1 MKGKK
6 TTVALAFLIVILVG
20 VIGFRY
26 SEISGKSP
34 IHTASQKSSQVK
46 NAAQSKSLSN
56 EKSNKKSH
64 NEKEDKNLEK
74 KKITI
79 TCWGDYMNHITQIRQ
94 AKATN
99 YDFTDSFAVIKD
111 IVGKSDLS
119 IVNLETTIAKNAS
132 DMSGYPEFATHE
144 NVIKALKD
152 TGFDV
157 VSTANNHS
165 YDRRLKGID
174 HTIDIIEKYGLKRTG
189 TFKESESTNPLII
202 DVKGIKVGF
211 FSYTQMLN
219 GFENSM
225 LNSGRD
231 TAVNIINME
240 QIQKD
245 VDYLNENHADVIM
258 CYMHWGEEY
267 SDYPNSYQ
275 KNTFKK
281 LSDMGVDL
289 VIGSH
294 PHTIQN
300 ADVIENDG
308 KKSYCVYSMGN
319 LVSDQ
324 RESYG
329 QYYGVEIGVYSDI
342 KIEKIGDKTTVKSFK
357 NKPYYVDKYT
367 DSVTTRYVVVPVK
380 QVLNSEINYPRK
392 DKIISKLNRANQH
405 YEKIFN
411 KE

>member
-6 TTVALAFLIVILVG
+6 TTVALAFLIVILLG
-20 VIGFRY
+20 VIGFKY
-26 SEISGKSP
+26 SQMSGQSP
-34 IHTASQKSSQVK
+34 IQASHKNSQVK
-46 NAAQSKSLSN
+46 NAAQSKSQSK
-56 EKSNKKSH
+56 EKADDNS
-64 NEKEDKNLEK
+64 EKPKENKNLEK
-74 KKITI
+74 KEITI

-99 YDFTDSFAVIKD
+99 YDFTDSFAAIKD

-119 IVNLETTIAKNAS
+119 VVNLETTIAKDTS

-157 VSTANNHS
+157 VSTANNHA

-174 HTIDIIEKYGLKRTG
+174 RTIEIIEKYGLKRTG
-189 TFKESESTNPLII
+189 TFKENESTNPLIV

-211 FSYTQMLN
+211 FSYSQMLN
-219 GFENSM
+219 GYEKLM

-231 TAVNIINME
+231 TAVNLIDMDKIK
-240 QIQKD
+240 KD
-245 VDYLNENHADVIM
+245 VDYLKKNHADVIM

-267 SDYPNSYQ
+267 SDYPNEYQ
-275 KNTFKK
+275 KTTFKK

-294 PHTIQN
+294 PHTIQKSE
-300 ADVIENDG
+300 VIENNG
-308 KKSYCVYSMGN
+308 KKSYCVYSLGN

-329 QYYGVEIGVYSDI
+329 QSYGVEIGVYSDI
-342 KIEKIGDKTTVKSFK
+342 KIEKIGDKTTVKSFE

>member
-6 TTVALAFLIVILVG
+6 TTVALAFLIVILLG
-20 VIGFRY
+20 VIGFKY
-26 SEISGKSP
+26 SQMSGQSP
-34 IHTASQKSSQVK
+34 IQASHKNSQVK
-46 NAAQSKSLSN
+46 NAAQSKSQSK
-56 EKSNKKSH
+56 EKADDNS
-64 NEKEDKNLEK
+64 EKPKENKNLGK
-74 KKITI
+74 KEITI

-99 YDFTDSFAVIKD
+99 YDFTDSFAVIKG

-119 IVNLETTIAKNAS
+119 VVNLETTIAKDTS

-157 VSTANNHS
+157 VSTANNHA

-174 HTIDIIEKYGLKRTG
+174 RTIEIIEKYGLKRTG
-189 TFKESESTNPLII
+189 TFKENESTNPLIV

-211 FSYTQMLN
+211 FSYSQMLN
-219 GFENSM
+219 GYEKLM

-231 TAVNIINME
+231 TAVNLIDMDKIK
-240 QIQKD
+240 KD
-245 VDYLNENHADVIM
+245 VDYLKKNHADVIM

-294 PHTIQN
+294 PHTIQKSE
-300 ADVIENDG
+300 VIEHNG
-308 KKSYCVYSMGN
+308 TKSYCVYSLGN

-329 QYYGVEIGVYSDI
+329 QSYGVEIGVYSDI
-342 KIEKIGDKTTVKSFK
+342 KIEKIGDKTTVKSFE

>member
-6 TTVALAFLIVILVG
+6 TTVALAFLIVILLG
-20 VIGFRY
+20 VIGLKY
-26 SEISGKSP
+26 SQMSGKSP
-34 IHTASQKSSQVK
+34 IQASHKNSQVK
-46 NAAQSKSLSN
+46 NAAQSKSQSK
-56 EKSNKKSH
+56 EKADDKS
-64 NEKEDKNLEK
+64 EKPKENKNLEK
-74 KKITI
+74 KEITI

-119 IVNLETTIAKNAS
+119 VVNLETTIAKDES

-144 NVIKALKD
+144 NVIKAFKE

-157 VSTANNHS
+157 VSTANNHA

-174 HTIDIIEKYGLKRTG
+174 RTIEIIEKYGLKRTG
-189 TFKESESTNPLII
+189 TFKENESTNPLIV

-211 FSYTQMLN
+211 FSYSQMLN
-219 GFENSM
+219 GYEKLM

-231 TAVNIINME
+231 TAVNLIDMDKIK
-240 QIQKD
+240 KD
-245 VDYLNENHADVIM
+245 VDYLKKNHADVIM

-294 PHTIQN
+294 PHTIQKSE
-300 ADVIENDG
+300 VIENNG
-308 KKSYCVYSMGN
+308 KKSYCVYSLGN

-329 QYYGVEIGVYSDI
+329 QSYGVEIGVYSDI
-342 KIEKIGDKTTVKSFK
+342 KIEKIGDKTTVKSFE

>member
-6 TTVALAFLIVILVG
+6 TTVALAFLIVILLG
-20 VIGFRY
+20 VIGFKY
-26 SEISGKSP
+26 SQMSGQSP
-34 IHTASQKSSQVK
+34 IQASHKNSQVK
-46 NAAQSKSLSN
+46 NAAQSKSQSK
-56 EKSNKKSH
+56 EKADDNS
-64 NEKEDKNLEK
+64 EKPKENKNLEK
-74 KKITI
+74 KEITI

-119 IVNLETTIAKNAS
+119 VVNLETTIAKDTS

-157 VSTANNHS
+157 VSTANNHA

-174 HTIDIIEKYGLKRTG
+174 RTIEIIEKYGLKRTG
-189 TFKESESTNPLII
+189 TFKENESTNPLIV

-211 FSYTQMLN
+211 FSYSQMLN
-219 GFENSM
+219 GYEKLM

-231 TAVNIINME
+231 TAVNLIDVDKIK
-240 QIQKD
+240 KD
-245 VDYLNENHADVIM
+245 VDYLKKNHADVIM

-281 LSDMGVDL
+281 LADMGMDL

-294 PHTIQN
+294 PHTIQKSE
-300 ADVIENDG
+300 VIENNG
-308 KKSYCVYSMGN
+308 KKSYCVYSLGN

-342 KIEKIGDKTTVKSFK
+342 KIEKIGDKTTVKSFE

>member
-6 TTVALAFLIVILVG
+6 TTVALAFLIVILLG
-20 VIGFRY
+20 VIGFKY
-26 SEISGKSP
+26 SQMSGQSP
-34 IHTASQKSSQVK
+34 IQALHKNSQVK
-46 NAAQSKSLSN
+46 NASQSKSKSK
-56 EKSNKKSH
+56 EKADDNS
-64 NEKEDKNLEK
+64 EKPKENKNLEK
-74 KKITI
+74 KEITI

-111 IVGKSDLS
+111 IVRKSDLS
-119 IVNLETTIAKNAS
+119 VVNLETTIAKDTS

-157 VSTANNHS
+157 VSTANNHA

-174 HTIDIIEKYGLKRTG
+174 RTIEIIEKYGLKRTG
-189 TFKESESTNPLII
+189 TFKQDESTNPLIV

-211 FSYTQMLN
+211 FSYSEMLN
-219 GFENSM
+219 GYEKLMF
-225 LNSGRD
+225 NSGRD
-231 TAVNIINME
+231 TAVNLIDMDKIK
-240 QIQKD
+240 KD
-245 VDYLNENHADVIM
+245 VDYLKKNHADVIM

-281 LSDMGVDL
+281 LADMGVDL

-294 PHTIQN
+294 PHTIQKSE
-300 ADVIENDG
+300 VIENNG
-308 KKSYCVYSMGN
+308 KKSYCVYSLGN

-342 KIEKIGDKTTVKSFK
+342 KIEKIGDKTTVKSFE

>member
-6 TTVALAFLIVILVG
+6 TTIALALLIVILLG
-20 VIGFRY
+20 VIGVKY
-26 SEISGKSP
+26 SQISGRSP
-34 IHTASQKSSQVK
+34 IQASQKSSQVK
-46 NAAQSKSLSN
+46 NAAQSK
-56 EKSNKKSH
+56 EKADDNS
-64 NEKEDKNLEK
+64 EKPKENKNLEK
-74 KKITI
+74 KEITI

-99 YDFTDSFAVIKD
+99 YDFTDSFAAIKD
-111 IVGKSDLS
+111 IVVKSDLS
-119 IVNLETTIAKNAS
+119 IVNLETTIAKDES

-144 NVIKALKD
+144 NAIKALKD

-157 VSTANNHS
+157 LSTANNHA

-174 HTIDIIEKYGLKRTG
+174 HTIDTIEKYGLKRTG
-189 TFKESESTNPLII
+189 TFKQDESTNPLIV
-202 DVKGIKVGF
+202 DVNGIKVGF

-231 TAVNIINME
+231 TAVNLINME
-240 QIQKD
+240 QIKKD
-245 VDYLNENHADVIM
+245 VDYLKQNHADVIM
-258 CYMHWGEEY
+258 CYLHWGEEY

-281 LSDMGVDL
+281 LADMGVDL

-294 PHTIQN
+294 PHTIQKS
-300 ADVIENDG
+300 DVIENNG

-342 KIEKIGDKTTVKSFK
+342 KIEKIGDKTTVKSFE

-367 DSVTTRYVVVPVK
+367 DNVTTRYVVVPVK

>member
-6 TTVALAFLIVILVG
+6 TTVALAFLIVILLG

-34 IHTASQKSSQVK
+34 IKASQKSLQEK
-46 NAAQSKSLSN
+46 REAKTK
-56 EKSNKKSH
+56 EKSNAKSD
-64 NEKEDKNLEK
+64 NEKENKNLK
-74 KKITI
+74 KTEITI

-99 YDFTDSFAVIKD
+99 YDFTDSFAAIKD

-119 IVNLETTIAKNAS
+119 IVNLETTIAKDTS

-144 NVIKALKD
+144 NVIKAFKD

-157 VSTANNHS
+157 ISTANNHA

-174 HTIDIIEKYGLKRTG
+174 RTIDAIEKYGLKRTG
-189 TFKESESTNPLII
+189 TFKQDESTNPLII

-211 FSYTQMLN
+211 FSYSEMLN
-219 GFENSM
+219 GYEKLMF
-225 LNSGRD
+225 NSGRD
-231 TAVNIINME
+231 TAVNLIDMDKIK
-240 QIQKD
+240 KD
-245 VDYLNENHADVIM
+245 VDYLKKNHADVIM

-281 LSDMGVDL
+281 LADMGVDL

-294 PHTIQN
+294 PHTIQKSE
-300 ADVIENDG
+300 VIENNG
-308 KKSYCVYSMGN
+308 KKSYCVYSLGN

-342 KIEKIGDKTTVKSFK
+342 KIEKIGDKTTVKSFE

>member
-6 TTVALAFLIVILVG
+6 TTVALAFLIVILLG
-20 VIGFRY
+20 VIGFKY
-26 SEISGKSP
+26 SQMSGQSP
-34 IHTASQKSSQVK
+34 IQASHKNSQVK
-46 NAAQSKSLSN
+46 NAAQSKSQSK
-56 EKSNKKSH
+56 EKADDNS
-64 NEKEDKNLEK
+64 EKPKENKNLEK
-74 KKITI
+74 KEITI

-119 IVNLETTIAKNAS
+119 VVNLETTIAKDTS

-157 VSTANNHS
+157 VSTANNHA

-174 HTIDIIEKYGLKRTG
+174 RTIEIIEKYGLKRTG
-189 TFKESESTNPLII
+189 TFKENESTNPLIV

-211 FSYTQMLN
+211 FSYSQMLN
-219 GFENSM
+219 GYEKLMF
-225 LNSGRD
+225 NSGRD
-231 TAVNIINME
+231 TAVNLIDMDKIK
-240 QIQKD
+240 KD
-245 VDYLNENHADVIM
+245 VDYLKQNHADVIM

-275 KNTFKK
+275 KNTFKE
-281 LSDMGVDL
+281 LADMGVDL

-294 PHTIQN
+294 PHTIQKS
-300 ADVIENDG
+300 DVIENNG
-308 KKSYCVYSMGN
+308 KKSYCVYSLGN

-329 QYYGVEIGVYSDI
+329 QSYGVEIGVYSDI
-342 KIEKIGDKTTVKSFK
+342 KIEKIGDKTTVKSFE

>member
-6 TTVALAFLIVILVG
+6 TTVALAFLIVILLG
-20 VIGFRY
+20 VIGLKY
-26 SEISGKSP
+26 SQMSGKSP
-34 IHTASQKSSQVK
+34 IQASHKNSQVK
-46 NAAQSKSLSN
+46 NAAQSK
-56 EKSNKKSH
+56 EKADDKS
-64 NEKEDKNLEK
+64 EKPKENKNLEK
-74 KKITI
+74 KEITI

-119 IVNLETTIAKNAS
+119 VVNLETTIAKDTS

-157 VSTANNHS
+157 VSTANNHA

-174 HTIDIIEKYGLKRTG
+174 RTIDAIEKYGLKRTG
-189 TFKESESTNPLII
+189 TFKENESTNPLIV

-211 FSYTQMLN
+211 FSYSQMLN
-219 GFENSM
+219 GYEKLM

-231 TAVNIINME
+231 TAVNLIDMDKIK
-240 QIQKD
+240 KD
-245 VDYLNENHADVIM
+245 VDYLKKNHADVIM

-281 LSDMGVDL
+281 LADMGVDL

-294 PHTIQN
+294 PHTIQKS
-300 ADVIENDG
+300 DVIENNG

-342 KIEKIGDKTTVKSFK
+342 KIEKIGDKTTVKSFE

>member
-1 MKGKK
+1 M
-6 TTVALAFLIVILVG
+6 
-20 VIGFRY
+20 
-26 SEISGKSP
+26 
-34 IHTASQKSSQVK
+34 
-46 NAAQSKSLSN
+46 
-56 EKSNKKSH
+56 
-64 NEKEDKNLEK
+64 
-74 KKITI
+74 
-79 TCWGDYMNHITQIRQ
+79 
-94 AKATN
+94 
-99 YDFTDSFAVIKD
+99 
-111 IVGKSDLS
+111 
-119 IVNLETTIAKNAS
+119 
-132 DMSGYPEFATHE
+132 
-144 NVIKALKD
+144 
-152 TGFDV
+152 
-157 VSTANNHS
+157 
-165 YDRRLKGID
+165 
-174 HTIDIIEKYGLKRTG
+174 KRTG
-189 TFKESESTNPLII
+189 TFKENESTNPLII

-231 TAVNIINME
+231 TAVNLINME
-240 QIQKD
+240 QIRKD
-245 VDYLNENHADVIM
+245 VDYLKQNHADVIM

-294 PHTIQN
+294 PHTIQKS
-300 ADVIENDG
+300 DVIENDG

-342 KIEKIGDKTTVKSFK
+342 KIEKIGDKTTVKSFE

-380 QVLNSEINYPRK
+380 QVLNSEINYQRK

>member
-1 MKGKK
+1 MKNKK
-6 TTVALAFLIVILVG
+6 LTVALAFLIVVLVG
-20 VIGFRY
+20 AIGFKY

-34 IHTASQKSSQVK
+34 THTASQKNMQV
-46 NAAQSKSLSN
+46 NNVSKQ
-56 EKSNKKSH
+56 NKKSDIDTT
-64 NEKEDKNLEK
+64 KEK
-74 KKITI
+74 KEPTEITI

-111 IVGKSDLS
+111 ILGKSDLS
-119 IVNLETTIAKNAS
+119 IVNLETTIAKDTS

-144 NVIKALKD
+144 NVIKAFKD

-174 HTIDIIEKYGLKRTG
+174 RTIDTIEKYGLKRTG
-189 TFKESESTNPLII
+189 TFKENESTNPLIV

-211 FSYTQMLN
+211 FSYSQMLN
-219 GFENSM
+219 GYEKLM
-225 LNSGRD
+225 LNSKRS
-231 TAVNIINME
+231 TAVNLINME

-245 VDYLNENHADVIM
+245 VEYLKENHADIIM

-267 SDYPNSYQ
+267 SDYPTAYQ

-294 PHTIQN
+294 PHTIQKS
-300 ADVIENDG
+300 DMIENNG

-342 KIEKIGDKTTVKSFK
+342 KIEKIGDKTTVKSFE

-367 DSVTTRYVVVPVK
+367 DDVTTRYVVVPVK

-392 DKIISKLNRANQH
+392 NAIISKLNRANQH
-405 YEKIFN
+405 YERIFN

>member
-6 TTVALAFLIVILVG
+6 TTIALAFLIVILVS

-34 IHTASQKSSQVK
+34 IQPSQKSSQVK
-46 NAAQSKSLSN
+46 NVTKSE
-56 EKSNKKSH
+56 EKSNKKSD
-64 NEKEDKNLEK
+64 NEKENKNLK
-74 KKITI
+74 KTEITI

-119 IVNLETTIAKNAS
+119 VVNLETTIAKDTS

-157 VSTANNHS
+157 VSTANNHA

-174 HTIDIIEKYGLKRTG
+174 RTIEIIEKYGSKRTG
-189 TFKESESTNPLII
+189 TFKENESTNPLIV

-211 FSYTQMLN
+211 FSYSQMLN
-219 GFENSM
+219 GYEKLM

-231 TAVNIINME
+231 TAVNLIDMDKIK
-240 QIQKD
+240 KD
-245 VDYLNENHADVIM
+245 VDYLKQNHADVIM

-281 LSDMGVDL
+281 LADMGVDL

-294 PHTIQN
+294 PHTIQKSE
-300 ADVIENDG
+300 VIENNG
-308 KKSYCVYSMGN
+308 KKSYCVYSLGN

-342 KIEKIGDKTTVKSFK
+342 KIEKIGDKTTVKSFE

-367 DSVTTRYVVVPVK
+367 DNVTTRYVVVPVK

>member
-6 TTVALAFLIVILVG
+6 TTVALAFLIVILFG
-20 VIGFRY
+20 VIGFKY
-26 SEISGKSP
+26 SQMSGQSP
-34 IHTASQKSSQVK
+34 IQASHKNSQVK
-46 NAAQSKSLSN
+46 NAAQSKSQSK
-56 EKSNKKSH
+56 EKADDNS
-64 NEKEDKNLEK
+64 EKPKENKNLEK
-74 KKITI
+74 KEITI

-119 IVNLETTIAKNAS
+119 VVNLETTIAKDTS

-157 VSTANNHS
+157 VSTANNHA

-174 HTIDIIEKYGLKRTG
+174 RTIEIIEKYGLKRTG
-189 TFKESESTNPLII
+189 TFKENESTNPLIV

-211 FSYTQMLN
+211 FSYSQMLN
-219 GFENSM
+219 GYEKLM

-231 TAVNIINME
+231 TAVNLIDMDKIK
-240 QIQKD
+240 KD
-245 VDYLNENHADVIM
+245 VDYLKKNHADVIM

-294 PHTIQN
+294 PHTIQKSE
-300 ADVIENDG
+300 VIENNG
-308 KKSYCVYSMGN
+308 KKSYCVYSLGN

-342 KIEKIGDKTTVKSFK
+342 KIEKIGDKTSVKSFE

>member
-6 TTVALAFLIVILVG
+6 TTVALAFLIVILLG
-20 VIGFRY
+20 VIGFKY
-26 SEISGKSP
+26 SQMSGQSP
-34 IHTASQKSSQVK
+34 IQASHKNSQVK
-46 NAAQSKSLSN
+46 NAAQSKSQSK
-56 EKSNKKSH
+56 EKADDNS
-64 NEKEDKNLEK
+64 EKPKENKNLEK
-74 KKITI
+74 KEITI

-99 YDFTDSFAVIKD
+99 YDFTDSFAAIKD

-119 IVNLETTIAKNAS
+119 VVNLETTIAKDTS

-157 VSTANNHS
+157 VSTANNHA

-174 HTIDIIEKYGLKRTG
+174 RTIEIIEKYGLKRTG
-189 TFKESESTNPLII
+189 TFKENESTNPLIV

-211 FSYTQMLN
+211 FSYSQMLN
-219 GFENSM
+219 GYEKLM

-231 TAVNIINME
+231 TAVNLIDMDKIK
-240 QIQKD
+240 KD
-245 VDYLNENHADVIM
+245 VDYLKKNHADVIM

-267 SDYPNSYQ
+267 SDYPNEYQ
-275 KNTFKK
+275 KTTFKK

-294 PHTIQN
+294 PHTIQKSE
-300 ADVIENDG
+300 VIENNG
-308 KKSYCVYSMGN
+308 KKSYCVYSLGN

-342 KIEKIGDKTTVKSFK
+342 KIEKIGDKTTVKSFE

>member
-6 TTVALAFLIVILVG
+6 TTVALAFLIVILLG
-20 VIGFRY
+20 VIGFKY
-26 SEISGKSP
+26 SQMSGQSP
-34 IHTASQKSSQVK
+34 IQASHKNSQVK
-46 NAAQSKSLSN
+46 NAAQSKSKSK
-56 EKSNKKSH
+56 EKADDNS
-64 NEKEDKNLEK
+64 EKPKENKNLEK
-74 KKITI
+74 KEITI

-119 IVNLETTIAKNAS
+119 IVNLETTIAKDTS

-144 NVIKALKD
+144 NVIKAFKD
-152 TGFDV
+152 TGFDII
-157 VSTANNHS
+157 STANNHA

-174 HTIDIIEKYGLKRTG
+174 RTIDAIEKYGLKRTG
-189 TFKESESTNPLII
+189 TFKENESTNPLIV

-211 FSYTQMLN
+211 FSYSQMLN
-219 GFENSM
+219 GYEKLM

-231 TAVNIINME
+231 TAVNLIDMDKIK
-240 QIQKD
+240 KD
-245 VDYLNENHADVIM
+245 VDYLKKNHADVIM

-281 LSDMGVDL
+281 LADMGVDL

-294 PHTIQN
+294 PHTIQKS
-300 ADVIENDG
+300 DVIENNG
-308 KKSYCVYSMGN
+308 KKSYCVYSLGN

-342 KIEKIGDKTTVKSFK
+342 KIEKIGDKTTVKSFE

-367 DSVTTRYVVVPVK
+367 DNVTTRYVVVPVK

>member
-6 TTVALAFLIVILVG
+6 TTVALAFLIVILLG
-20 VIGFRY
+20 VIGFKY
-26 SEISGKSP
+26 SQIYGQSP
-34 IHTASQKSSQVK
+34 IQASHKNSQVK
-46 NAAQSKSLSN
+46 NAAQSKSQSK
-56 EKSNKKSH
+56 EKADDNSKKP
-64 NEKEDKNLEK
+64 KENKNLEK
-74 KKITI
+74 KEITI

-119 IVNLETTIAKNAS
+119 IVNLETTIAKDES

-144 NVIKALKD
+144 NVIKAFKE

-157 VSTANNHS
+157 ISTANNHA

-174 HTIDIIEKYGLKRTG
+174 RTVDVIEKYDLKRTG
-189 TFKESESTNPLII
+189 TFKENESTNPLIV

-211 FSYTQMLN
+211 FSYSQMLN
-219 GFENSM
+219 GYEKLM

-231 TAVNIINME
+231 TAVNLIDMDKIK
-240 QIQKD
+240 KD
-245 VDYLNENHADVIM
+245 VDYLKKNHADVIM

-281 LSDMGVDL
+281 LADMGVDL

-294 PHTIQN
+294 PHTIQKS
-300 ADVIENDG
+300 DVIENNG
-308 KKSYCVYSMGN
+308 KKSYCVYSLGN

-342 KIEKIGDKTTVKSFK
+342 KIEKIGEKTTVKSFK

>member
-34 IHTASQKSSQVK
+34 IQASQKSSQVK
-46 NAAQSKSLSN
+46 SVKKSE
-56 EKSNKKSH
+56 EKSNKKS
-64 NEKEDKNLEK
+64 EKPKENKNLK
-74 KKITI
+74 KTEITI

-111 IVGKSDLS
+111 ILGKSDLS
-119 IVNLETTIAKNAS
+119 IVNLETTIAKDTS

-144 NVIKALKD
+144 NVIKAFKD

-174 HTIDIIEKYGLKRTG
+174 RTIDTIEKYGLKRTG
-189 TFKESESTNPLII
+189 TFKENESTNPII
-202 DVKGIKVGF
+202 VDVRGIKVGF

-240 QIQKD
+240 QIHKD
-245 VDYLNENHADVIM
+245 VDYLKQNHADVIM

-294 PHTIQN
+294 PHTIQK
-300 ADVIENDG
+300 ADVIEKDG

-342 KIEKIGDKTTVKSFK
+342 KIEKIGDKTTVKSFE
-357 NKPYYVDKYT
+357 NKPYYLDKYT

>member
-34 IHTASQKSSQVK
+34 IQASQKSSQVK
-46 NAAQSKSLSN
+46 NVTKSKSQSK
-56 EKSNKKSH
+56 EKADENS
-64 NEKEDKNLEK
+64 EKPKENKNLEK
-74 KKITI
+74 KEITI

-174 HTIDIIEKYGLKRTG
+174 HTINTIEKYGLKRTG
-189 TFKESESTNPLII
+189 TFKENESTNPLII

-245 VDYLNENHADVIM
+245 VDYLKQNHADVIM

-281 LSDMGVDL
+281 FSDMGVDL
-289 VIGSH
+289 VIESH
-294 PHTIQN
+294 PHTIQK

-308 KKSYCVYSMGN
+308 KNSYCVYSMGN

-342 KIEKIGDKTTVKSFK
+342 KIEKIGDKTTVKSFE
-357 NKPYYVDKYT
+357 NKPYYLDKYT

>member
-6 TTVALAFLIVILVG
+6 TTVALAFLIVILLG
-20 VIGFRY
+20 VIGLKY
-26 SEISGKSP
+26 SQMSGKSP
-34 IHTASQKSSQVK
+34 IQASHKNSQVK
-46 NAAQSKSLSN
+46 NAAQSKSKSK
-56 EKSNKKSH
+56 EKADDNS
-64 NEKEDKNLEK
+64 EKPKENKNLEK
-74 KKITI
+74 KEITI

-99 YDFTDSFAVIKD
+99 YDFTDSFAAIKD

-119 IVNLETTIAKNAS
+119 VVNLETTIAKDTS

-157 VSTANNHS
+157 VSTANNHA

-174 HTIDIIEKYGLKRTG
+174 RTIEIIEKYGLKRTG
-189 TFKESESTNPLII
+189 TFKENESTNPLIV

-211 FSYTQMLN
+211 FSYSQMLN
-219 GFENSM
+219 GYEKLM

-231 TAVNIINME
+231 TAVNLIDMDKIK
-240 QIQKD
+240 KD
-245 VDYLNENHADVIM
+245 VDYLKKNHADVIM

-267 SDYPNSYQ
+267 SDYPNFYQ

-294 PHTIQN
+294 PHTIQKS
-300 ADVIENDG
+300 DVIENNG
-308 KKSYCVYSMGN
+308 KKSYCVYSLGN

-342 KIEKIGDKTTVKSFK
+342 KIEKIGDKTTVKSFE

>member
-34 IHTASQKSSQVK
+34 IQASQKSSQVK
-46 NAAQSKSLSN
+46 SVTKAE
-56 EKSNKKSH
+56 EKSNKKSD
-64 NEKEDKNLEK
+64 NEKENKNLEK
-74 KKITI
+74 KDITI

-119 IVNLETTIAKNAS
+119 IVNLETTIAKDES

-174 HTIDIIEKYGLKRTG
+174 HTINTIEKYGLKRTG
-189 TFKESESTNPLII
+189 TFKENESTNPLII

-245 VDYLNENHADVIM
+245 VDYLKQNHADVIM

-281 LSDMGVDL
+281 FSDMGVDL

-294 PHTIQN
+294 PHTIQK

-342 KIEKIGDKTTVKSFK
+342 KIEKIGDKATVKTFE
-357 NKPYYVDKYT
+357 NQPYYVDKYT
-367 DSVTTRYVVVPVK
+367 DDVTTRYVVVPVK

-392 DKIISKLNRANQH
+392 NAIISKLNRANQH
-405 YEKIFN
+405 YERIFN

>member
-6 TTVALAFLIVILVG
+6 TTIALAFLIVVLVG
-20 VIGFRY
+20 VIGFKY

-34 IHTASQKSSQVK
+34 THTASQKSMQVK
-46 NAAQSKSLSN
+46 NVSKQN
-56 EKSNKKSH
+56 NKSDVDTTK
-64 NEKEDKNLEK
+64 EK
-74 KKITI
+74 KEPTEITI

-99 YDFTDSFAVIKD
+99 YDFTDSFAAIKD

-119 IVNLETTIAKNAS
+119 IVNLETTIAKDTS

-144 NVIKALKD
+144 NVIKAFKD

-174 HTIDIIEKYGLKRTG
+174 RTIDAIEKYGLKRTG
-189 TFKESESTNPLII
+189 TFKENESTNPLIV

-211 FSYTQMLN
+211 FSYSQMLN
-219 GFENSM
+219 GYEKLM

-231 TAVNIINME
+231 TAVNLINME

-245 VDYLNENHADVIM
+245 VDYLKENHADIIM

-267 SDYPNSYQ
+267 SDYPSAYQ

-294 PHTIQN
+294 PHTIQKS
-300 ADVIENDG
+300 DTIENDG

-342 KIEKIGDKTTVKSFK
+342 KIEKIGDKTTVKSFE

-367 DSVTTRYVVVPVK
+367 DDVTTRYVVVPVK

-392 DKIISKLNRANQH
+392 NAIISKLNRANQH
-405 YEKIFN
+405 YERIFN

>member
-6 TTVALAFLIVILVG
+6 TTVALAFLIVILLG
-20 VIGFRY
+20 VIGFKY
-26 SEISGKSP
+26 SQMSGQSP
-34 IHTASQKSSQVK
+34 IQASHKNSQVK
-46 NAAQSKSLSN
+46 NAAQSKSQSK
-56 EKSNKKSH
+56 EKADDNS
-64 NEKEDKNLEK
+64 EKPKENKNLEK
-74 KKITI
+74 KEITI

-119 IVNLETTIAKNAS
+119 VVNLETTIAKDTS

-157 VSTANNHS
+157 VSTANNHA

-174 HTIDIIEKYGLKRTG
+174 RTIEIIEKYGLKRTG
-189 TFKESESTNPLII
+189 TFKENESTNPLIV

-211 FSYTQMLN
+211 FSYSQMLN
-219 GFENSM
+219 GYEKLM

-231 TAVNIINME
+231 TAVNLIDMDKIK
-240 QIQKD
+240 KD
-245 VDYLNENHADVIM
+245 VDYLKKNHADVIM

-281 LSDMGVDL
+281 LADMGVDL

-294 PHTIQN
+294 PHTIQKS
-300 ADVIENDG
+300 DVIENNG
-308 KKSYCVYSMGN
+308 KKSYCVYSLGN

-329 QYYGVEIGVYSDI
+329 QSYGVEIGVYSDI
-342 KIEKIGDKTTVKSFK
+342 KIEKIGDKTTVKSFE

>member
-6 TTVALAFLIVILVG
+6 TTVALAFLIVILLG
-20 VIGFRY
+20 VIGFKY
-26 SEISGKSP
+26 SQMSGQSP
-34 IHTASQKSSQVK
+34 IQASHKNSQVK
-46 NAAQSKSLSN
+46 NAAQSKSQSK
-56 EKSNKKSH
+56 EKADDNS
-64 NEKEDKNLEK
+64 EKPKENKNLEK
-74 KKITI
+74 KEITI

-119 IVNLETTIAKNAS
+119 VVNLETTIAKDTS

-157 VSTANNHS
+157 VSTANNHA

-174 HTIDIIEKYGLKRTG
+174 RTIEIIEKYGLKRTG
-189 TFKESESTNPLII
+189 TFKENESTNPLIV

-211 FSYTQMLN
+211 FSYSQMLN
-219 GFENSM
+219 GYEKLM

-231 TAVNIINME
+231 TAVNLIDMDKIK
-240 QIQKD
+240 KD
-245 VDYLNENHADVIM
+245 VDYLKKNHADVIM

-281 LSDMGVDL
+281 LADMGVDL

-294 PHTIQN
+294 PHTIQKSE
-300 ADVIENDG
+300 VIENNG
-308 KKSYCVYSMGN
+308 KKSYCVYSLGN

-342 KIEKIGDKTTVKSFK
+342 KIEKIGDKTTVKSFE

>member
-6 TTVALAFLIVILVG
+6 TTVALAFLIVILLG
-20 VIGFRY
+20 VIGFKY
-26 SEISGKSP
+26 SQMSGQSP
-34 IHTASQKSSQVK
+34 IQALHKNSQVK
-46 NAAQSKSLSN
+46 NAAQSKSQSK
-56 EKSNKKSH
+56 EKADDNS
-64 NEKEDKNLEK
+64 EKPKENKNLEK
-74 KKITI
+74 KEITI

-119 IVNLETTIAKNAS
+119 IVNLETTIAQDES

-157 VSTANNHS
+157 VSTANNHA

-174 HTIDIIEKYGLKRTG
+174 RTIDTIEKYGLKRTG
-189 TFKESESTNPLII
+189 TFKENESTNPLIV

-211 FSYTQMLN
+211 FSYSQMLN
-219 GFENSM
+219 GYEKLM

-231 TAVNIINME
+231 TAVNLIDMDKIK
-240 QIQKD
+240 KD
-245 VDYLNENHADVIM
+245 VDYLKKNHADVIM

-267 SDYPNSYQ
+267 SDYPNEYQ
-275 KNTFKK
+275 KTTFKK
-281 LSDMGVDL
+281 LADMGVDL

-294 PHTIQN
+294 PHTIQKSE
-300 ADVIENDG
+300 VIENNG
-308 KKSYCVYSMGN
+308 KKSYCVYSLGN

-342 KIEKIGDKTTVKSFK
+342 KIEKIGDKTTVKSFE

>member
-6 TTVALAFLIVILVG
+6 TTVVLAFLIVILVG

-34 IHTASQKSSQVK
+34 IQASQKSSQVK
-46 NAAQSKSLSN
+46 NVTKAE
-56 EKSNKKSH
+56 EKSNKKSD
-64 NEKEDKNLEK
+64 NEKDNKNLK
-74 KKITI
+74 KTEITI

-119 IVNLETTIAKNAS
+119 IVNLETTIAKDES

-144 NVIKALKD
+144 NVIKAFKD

-174 HTIDIIEKYGLKRTG
+174 LTIDAIEKYGLKRTG
-189 TFKESESTNPLII
+189 TFKENESTNPLIV

-211 FSYTQMLN
+211 FSYSQMLN
-219 GFENSM
+219 GYEKLM

-231 TAVNIINME
+231 TAVNLINTE

-245 VDYLNENHADVIM
+245 VNYLKENHADIIM

-267 SDYPNSYQ
+267 SDYPSAYQ

-294 PHTIQN
+294 PHTIQKS
-300 ADVIENDG
+300 DTIENDG

-342 KIEKIGDKTTVKSFK
+342 KIEKIGDKTTIKSFE

-367 DSVTTRYVVVPVK
+367 DDVTTRYVVVPVK

-392 DKIISKLNRANQH
+392 DKIISKLNRANEH

>member
-6 TTVALAFLIVILVG
+6 TTVALAFLIVILLG
-20 VIGFRY
+20 VIGFKY
-26 SEISGKSP
+26 SQMSGQSP
-34 IHTASQKSSQVK
+34 IQASHKNSQVK
-46 NAAQSKSLSN
+46 NAAQSKSQSKEKAN
-56 EKSNKKSH
+56 DKSEKSKDN
-64 NEKEDKNLEK
+64 KNLEK
-74 KKITI
+74 KEITI

-99 YDFTDSFAVIKD
+99 YDFTDSFAAIKD
-111 IVGKSDLS
+111 IVEKSDLS
-119 IVNLETTIAKNAS
+119 VVNLETTIAQDES

-144 NVIKALKD
+144 NVIKAFKE

-157 VSTANNHS
+157 VSTANNHA
-165 YDRRLKGID
+165 YDRRSKGVD
-174 HTIDIIEKYGLKRTG
+174 HTIDTIEKYGLKRTG
-189 TFKESESTNPLII
+189 TFKKNESTNPLII

-211 FSYTQMLN
+211 FSYSEMLN
-219 GFENSM
+219 GYEKLM

-231 TAVNIINME
+231 TAVNLIDME
-240 QIQKD
+240 KIKKD
-245 VDYLNENHADVIM
+245 VDYLKQNHADVIM

-281 LSDMGVDL
+281 LADMGVDL

-294 PHTIQN
+294 PHTIQKS
-300 ADVIENDG
+300 DVIENNG
-308 KKSYCVYSMGN
+308 KKSYCVYSLGN

-342 KIEKIGDKTTVKSFK
+342 KIEKIGDKTTVKSFE

-367 DSVTTRYVVVPVK
+367 DNVTTRYVVVPVK

>member
-6 TTVALAFLIVILVG
+6 TTVALAFLIVILLG
-20 VIGFRY
+20 VIGFKY
-26 SEISGKSP
+26 SQMSGQSP
-34 IHTASQKSSQVK
+34 IQASHKNSQVK
-46 NAAQSKSLSN
+46 NAAQSKSQSK
-56 EKSNKKSH
+56 EKADDNS
-64 NEKEDKNLEK
+64 EKPKENKNLEK
-74 KKITI
+74 KEITI

-119 IVNLETTIAKNAS
+119 VVNLETTIAKDES

-157 VSTANNHS
+157 VSTANNHA

-174 HTIDIIEKYGLKRTG
+174 RTIDTIEKYGLKRTG
-189 TFKESESTNPLII
+189 TFKENESTNPLIV

-211 FSYTQMLN
+211 FSYSQMLN
-219 GFENSM
+219 GYEKLM

-231 TAVNIINME
+231 TAVNLIDMDKIK
-240 QIQKD
+240 KD
-245 VDYLNENHADVIM
+245 VDYLKKNHADVIM

-281 LSDMGVDL
+281 LADMGVDL

-294 PHTIQN
+294 PHTIQKS
-300 ADVIENDG
+300 DVIENNG
-308 KKSYCVYSMGN
+308 KKSYCVYSLGN

-342 KIEKIGDKTTVKSFK
+342 KIEKIGDKTTVKSFE

>member
-6 TTVALAFLIVILVG
+6 TTIALALLIVILLG
-20 VIGFRY
+20 VIGVKY
-26 SEISGKSP
+26 SQISGRSP
-34 IHTASQKSSQVK
+34 IQASQKSSQVK
-46 NAAQSKSLSN
+46 NAAQSK
-56 EKSNKKSH
+56 EKADDNS
-64 NEKEDKNLEK
+64 EKPKENKNLEK
-74 KKITI
+74 KEITI

-99 YDFTDSFAVIKD
+99 YDFTDSFAAIKD
-111 IVGKSDLS
+111 IVVKSDLS
-119 IVNLETTIAKNAS
+119 IVNLETTIAKDES

-144 NVIKALKD
+144 NAIKALKD

-157 VSTANNHS
+157 LSTANNHA

-174 HTIDIIEKYGLKRTG
+174 HTIDTIEKYGLKRTG
-189 TFKESESTNPLII
+189 TFKQDESTNPLIV
-202 DVKGIKVGF
+202 DVNGIKVGF

-231 TAVNIINME
+231 TAVNLINME
-240 QIQKD
+240 KIKKD
-245 VDYLNENHADVIM
+245 VDYLKQNHADVIM
-258 CYMHWGEEY
+258 CYLHWGEEY
-267 SDYPNSYQ
+267 SDYPNAYQ

-294 PHTIQN
+294 PHTIQKS
-300 ADVIENDG
+300 DVIENNG

-342 KIEKIGDKTTVKSFK
+342 KIEKIGDKTTVKSFE

-367 DSVTTRYVVVPVK
+367 DNVTTRYVVVPVK

>member
-6 TTVALAFLIVILVG
+6 TTVALAFLIVILLG
-20 VIGFRY
+20 VIGFKY
-26 SEISGKSP
+26 SQMSGQSP
-34 IHTASQKSSQVK
+34 IQASHKNSQVK
-46 NAAQSKSLSN
+46 NAAQSKSQSK
-56 EKSNKKSH
+56 EKADDNS
-64 NEKEDKNLEK
+64 EKPKENKNLEK
-74 KKITI
+74 KEITI

-119 IVNLETTIAKNAS
+119 VVNLETTIAKDTS

-157 VSTANNHS
+157 VSTANNHA

-174 HTIDIIEKYGLKRTG
+174 RTIEIIEKYGLKRTG
-189 TFKESESTNPLII
+189 TFKENESTNPLIV

-211 FSYTQMLN
+211 FSYSQMLN
-219 GFENSM
+219 GYEKLM

-231 TAVNIINME
+231 TAVNLIDVDKIK
-240 QIQKD
+240 KD
-245 VDYLNENHADVIM
+245 VDYLKKNHADVIM

-281 LSDMGVDL
+281 LADMGVDL

-294 PHTIQN
+294 PHTIQKSE
-300 ADVIENDG
+300 VIENNG
-308 KKSYCVYSMGN
+308 KKSYCVYSLGN

-342 KIEKIGDKTTVKSFK
+342 KIEKIGDKTTVKSFE

>member
-6 TTVALAFLIVILVG
+6 TTVALAFLIVILLG
-20 VIGFRY
+20 VIGFKY
-26 SEISGKSP
+26 SQIYGQSP
-34 IHTASQKSSQVK
+34 IQASHKNSQVK
-46 NAAQSKSLSN
+46 NAAQSKSQSK
-56 EKSNKKSH
+56 EKADDNSKKP
-64 NEKEDKNLEK
+64 KENKNLEK
-74 KKITI
+74 KEITI

-119 IVNLETTIAKNAS
+119 IVNLETTIAKDES

-144 NVIKALKD
+144 NVIKAFKE

-157 VSTANNHS
+157 ISTANNHA

-174 HTIDIIEKYGLKRTG
+174 RTVDVIEKYDLKRTG
-189 TFKESESTNPLII
+189 TFKENESTNPLIV

-211 FSYTQMLN
+211 FSYSQMLN
-219 GFENSM
+219 GYEKLM

-231 TAVNIINME
+231 TAVNLIDMDKIK
-240 QIQKD
+240 KD
-245 VDYLNENHADVIM
+245 VDYLKKNHADVIM

-281 LSDMGVDL
+281 LADMGVDL

-294 PHTIQN
+294 PHTIQKS
-300 ADVIENDG
+300 DVIENNG
-308 KKSYCVYSMGN
+308 KKSYCVYSLGN

-342 KIEKIGDKTTVKSFK
+342 KIEKIGEKTTVKSFE

>member
-6 TTVALAFLIVILVG
+6 TTVVLAFLIVILVG

-34 IHTASQKSSQVK
+34 IQASQKSSQVK
-46 NAAQSKSLSN
+46 NVTKSE
-56 EKSNKKSH
+56 EKSNKKSD
-64 NEKEDKNLEK
+64 NEKENKNLEK
-74 KKITI
+74 KEITI

-119 IVNLETTIAKNAS
+119 IVNLETTIAKDES

-144 NVIKALKD
+144 NVIKAFKD

-174 HTIDIIEKYGLKRTG
+174 LTIDAIEKYGLKSTG
-189 TFKESESTNPLII
+189 TFKENESTNPLIV

-211 FSYTQMLN
+211 FSYSQMLN
-219 GFENSM
+219 GYEKLM

-231 TAVNIINME
+231 TAVNLINTE

-245 VDYLNENHADVIM
+245 VDYLKKNHADIIM

-267 SDYPNSYQ
+267 SDYPCAYQ

-281 LSDMGVDL
+281 LADMGVDL

-294 PHTIQN
+294 PHTIQK

-342 KIEKIGDKTTVKSFK
+342 KIEKIGDKTTIKNFE

-367 DSVTTRYVVVPVK
+367 DNVTTRYVVVPVK

-405 YEKIFN
+405 YEKIFK

>member
-6 TTVALAFLIVILVG
+6 TTVALAFLIVILLG
-20 VIGFRY
+20 VIGFKY
-26 SEISGKSP
+26 SQMSGQSP
-34 IHTASQKSSQVK
+34 IQASHKNSQVK
-46 NAAQSKSLSN
+46 NAAQSKSQSK
-56 EKSNKKSH
+56 EKADDNS
-64 NEKEDKNLEK
+64 EKPKENKNLEK
-74 KKITI
+74 KEITI

-119 IVNLETTIAKNAS
+119 VVNLETTIAKDES

-157 VSTANNHS
+157 VSTANNHA

-174 HTIDIIEKYGLKRTG
+174 RTIDTIEKYGLKRTG
-189 TFKESESTNPLII
+189 TFKENESTNPLIV

-211 FSYTQMLN
+211 FSYSQMLN
-219 GFENSM
+219 GYEKLM

-231 TAVNIINME
+231 TAVNLIDMDKIK
-240 QIQKD
+240 KD
-245 VDYLNENHADVIM
+245 VDYLKKNHADVIM

-281 LSDMGVDL
+281 LADMGVDL

-294 PHTIQN
+294 PHTIQKS
-300 ADVIENDG
+300 DVIENNG
-308 KKSYCVYSMGN
+308 KKSYCVYSLGN

-329 QYYGVEIGVYSDI
+329 QSYGVEIGVYSDI
-342 KIEKIGDKTTVKSFK
+342 KIEKIGDKTTVKSFE

>member
-6 TTVALAFLIVILVG
+6 TTIALAFIIVILLG
-20 VIGFRY
+20 VIGFKY
-26 SEISGKSP
+26 SQMSGQSP
-34 IHTASQKSSQVK
+34 IQASHKNSQVK
-46 NAAQSKSLSN
+46 NAAQSKSKSKEKADDN
-56 EKSNKKSH
+56 SEKS
-64 NEKEDKNLEK
+64 KENKNLEK
-74 KKITI
+74 KEITI

-119 IVNLETTIAKNAS
+119 IVNLETTIAKDES

-157 VSTANNHS
+157 LSTANNHA

-174 HTIDIIEKYGLKRTG
+174 RTIDTIEKYGLKRTG
-189 TFKESESTNPLII
+189 TFKENESTNPLIV
-202 DVKGIKVGF
+202 DVNGIKVGF

-231 TAVNIINME
+231 TAVNLINME
-240 QIQKD
+240 QIKKD
-245 VDYLNENHADVIM
+245 IDYLKQNHADVIM
-258 CYMHWGEEY
+258 CYLHWGEEY

-281 LSDMGVDL
+281 LADMGVDL

-294 PHTIQN
+294 PHTIQKS
-300 ADVIENDG
+300 DVIENNG

-342 KIEKIGDKTTVKSFK
+342 KIEKIGDKTTVKSFE

-367 DSVTTRYVVVPVK
+367 DNVTTRYVVVPVK

>member
-6 TTVALAFLIVILVG
+6 TTIALAFLIVILLG
-20 VIGFRY
+20 VIGFKY
-26 SEISGKSP
+26 SQMSGQSP
-34 IHTASQKSSQVK
+34 IQASNKNSQVK
-46 NAAQSKSLSN
+46 NAAQSKSKSKEKADDN
-56 EKSNKKSH
+56 SEKS
-64 NEKEDKNLEK
+64 KENKNLEK
-74 KKITI
+74 KEITI

-111 IVGKSDLS
+111 IVGKSD
-119 IVNLETTIAKNAS
+119 
-132 DMSGYPEFATHE
+132 
-144 NVIKALKD
+144 
-152 TGFDV
+152 FDV
-157 VSTANNHS
+157 LSTANNHA

-174 HTIDIIEKYGLKRTG
+174 RTIDTIEKYGLKRTG
-189 TFKESESTNPLII
+189 TFKENESTNPLIV
-202 DVKGIKVGF
+202 DVNGIKVGF

-231 TAVNIINME
+231 TAVNLINMGK
-240 QIQKD
+240 IKKD
-245 VDYLNENHADVIM
+245 VDYLKQNHADVIM
-258 CYMHWGEEY
+258 CYLHWGEEY

-294 PHTIQN
+294 PHTIQKS
-300 ADVIENDG
+300 DVIENNG

-342 KIEKIGDKTTVKSFK
+342 KIEKIGDKTTVKSFE

-367 DSVTTRYVVVPVK
+367 DNVTTRYVVVPVK

>member
-6 TTVALAFLIVILVG
+6 TTIALAFLIVILVG
-20 VIGFRY
+20 VIGVRY

-34 IHTASQKSSQVK
+34 IYTASQKSSQVK
-46 NAAQSKSLSN
+46 NVTKSE
-56 EKSNKKSH
+56 EKSNKKSD
-64 NEKEDKNLEK
+64 NEKGNKNLEK
-74 KKITI
+74 KEITI
-79 TCWGDYMNHITQIRQ
+79 TYWGDYMNHITQIRQ

-119 IVNLETTIAKNAS
+119 IVNLETTIAKNES

-144 NVIKALKD
+144 NVVKALKD

-174 HTIDIIEKYGLKRTG
+174 HTINTIEKYGLKRTG
-189 TFKESESTNPLII
+189 TFKENESTNPLII

-231 TAVNIINME
+231 TAVNLINME

-245 VDYLNENHADVIM
+245 VDYLKQNHADVIM

-342 KIEKIGDKTTVKSFK
+342 KIEKIGDKTTVKSFE
-357 NKPYYVDKYT
+357 NKPYYLDKYT

>member
-20 VIGFRY
+20 VIGVRY

-34 IHTASQKSSQVK
+34 IQASHKNSQVK
-46 NAAQSKSLSN
+46 NAVQSKSQSKEKADDN
-56 EKSNKKSH
+56 SEKS
-64 NEKEDKNLEK
+64 KENKNLEK
-74 KKITI
+74 KEITI

-119 IVNLETTIAKNAS
+119 IVNLETTIANNPS

-157 VSTANNHS
+157 VSTANNHA

-174 HTIDIIEKYGLKRTG
+174 RTIEIIEKYGLKRTG
-189 TFKESESTNPLII
+189 TFKENESTNPLIV

-211 FSYTQMLN
+211 FSYSQMLN
-219 GFENSM
+219 GYEKLM

-231 TAVNIINME
+231 TAVNLIDMDKIK
-240 QIQKD
+240 KD
-245 VDYLNENHADVIM
+245 VDYLKKNHADVIM

-281 LSDMGVDL
+281 LADMGVDL

-294 PHTIQN
+294 PHTIQKS
-300 ADVIENDG
+300 DVIENNG

-342 KIEKIGDKTTVKSFK
+342 KIEKIGDKTTVKSFE

-367 DSVTTRYVVVPVK
+367 DNVTTRYVVVPVK

>member
-6 TTVALAFLIVILVG
+6 TTVALAFLIVILLG
-20 VIGFRY
+20 VIGFKY
-26 SEISGKSP
+26 SQMSGQSP
-34 IHTASQKSSQVK
+34 IQASHKNSQVK
-46 NAAQSKSLSN
+46 NAAQSKSQSK
-56 EKSNKKSH
+56 EKADDNS
-64 NEKEDKNLEK
+64 EKPKENKNLEK
-74 KKITI
+74 KEITI

-119 IVNLETTIAKNAS
+119 IVNLETTIAKDES

-157 VSTANNHS
+157 VSTANNHA

-174 HTIDIIEKYGLKRTG
+174 RTIEIIEKYGLKRTG
-189 TFKESESTNPLII
+189 TFKENESTNPLIV

-211 FSYTQMLN
+211 FSYSQMLN
-219 GFENSM
+219 GYEKLM

-231 TAVNIINME
+231 TAVNLIDMDKIK
-240 QIQKD
+240 KD
-245 VDYLNENHADVIM
+245 VDYLKKNHADVIM

-281 LSDMGVDL
+281 LADMGVDL

-294 PHTIQN
+294 PHTIQKSE
-300 ADVIENDG
+300 VIENNG
-308 KKSYCVYSMGN
+308 KKSYCVYSLGN

-342 KIEKIGDKTTVKSFK
+342 KIEKIGDKTTVKSFE

>member
-34 IHTASQKSSQVK
+34 IRASHKSSQVK
-46 NAAQSKSLSN
+46 NAAQSKSQSK
-56 EKSNKKSH
+56 EKADDNS
-64 NEKEDKNLEK
+64 EKPKENKNLK
-74 KKITI
+74 KTEITI

-99 YDFTDSFAVIKD
+99 YDFSDSFAVIKD
-111 IVGKSDLS
+111 IMGKSDLS
-119 IVNLETTIAKNAS
+119 IVNLETTIAKNES

-152 TGFDV
+152 TGLDV

-174 HTIDIIEKYGLKRTG
+174 HTINTIEKYGLKRTG
-189 TFKESESTNPLII
+189 TFKENESTNPLII

-211 FSYTQMLN
+211 FSYSQMLN
-219 GFENSM
+219 GYEKLM

-231 TAVNIINME
+231 TAVNLINME

-245 VDYLNENHADVIM
+245 VDYLKENHADVIM

-281 LSDMGVDL
+281 FSDMGVDL

-294 PHTIQN
+294 PHTIQK
-300 ADVIENDG
+300 ADVIENNG

-342 KIEKIGDKTTVKSFK
+342 KIEKIGDKTTVKSFE

>member
-6 TTVALAFLIVILVG
+6 TTVALAFLIVILLG
-20 VIGFRY
+20 VIGFKY
-26 SEISGKSP
+26 SQMSGQSP
-34 IHTASQKSSQVK
+34 IQASHKNSQVK
-46 NAAQSKSLSN
+46 NAAQSKSQSK
-56 EKSNKKSH
+56 EKADDKS
-64 NEKEDKNLEK
+64 EKPKENKNLK
-74 KKITI
+74 KTEITI

-99 YDFTDSFAVIKD
+99 YDFTDSFAAIKD

-119 IVNLETTIAKNAS
+119 IVNLETTIAKDTS

-157 VSTANNHS
+157 VSTANNHA

-174 HTIDIIEKYGLKRTG
+174 RTIEIIEKYGLKRTG
-189 TFKESESTNPLII
+189 TFKENESTNPLIV

-211 FSYTQMLN
+211 FSYSQMLN
-219 GFENSM
+219 GYEKLM

-231 TAVNIINME
+231 TAVNLIDMDKIK
-240 QIQKD
+240 KD
-245 VDYLNENHADVIM
+245 VDYLKKNHADVIM

-294 PHTIQN
+294 PHTIQKSE
-300 ADVIENDG
+300 VIENNG
-308 KKSYCVYSMGN
+308 KKSYCVYSLGN

-329 QYYGVEIGVYSDI
+329 QSYGVEIGVYSDI
-342 KIEKIGDKTTVKSFK
+342 KIEKIGDKTTVKSFE